1 MRNEYEN
8 AIKQRLVASG
18 LSKLPTPV
26 LLALSN
32 DVEADLN
39 AAMFKIIA
47 KRTSPKAIARLFA
60 RCVLDRARDSKG
72 NAVPFGQLC
81 SGHPQ
86 DEPGT
91 LIGASVWED
100 DVSLSTQPN

>member
-18 LSKLPTPV
+18 LSKLPAPV

-32 DVEADLN
+32 DVEADLT
-39 AAMFKIIA
+39 AAMHKIIS

-60 RCVLDRARDSKG
+60 RCVLDKARDFKG
-72 NAVPFGQLC
+72 DAIPFDQLC

-91 LIGASVWED
+91 LIGAHKGAI
-100 DVSLSTQPN
+100 DVI

>member
-18 LSKLPTPV
+18 LSKLPAPV

-32 DVEADLN
+32 DVEADLS
-39 AAMFKIIA
+39 AAMHKIIT

-60 RCVLDRARDSKG
+60 RCILDKARDFKG
-72 NAVPFGQLC
+72 DAIPFDQLHNVH
-81 SGHPQ
+81 SQ
-86 DEPGT
+86 NETDV
-91 LIGASVWED
+91 LIGEHKGAL
-100 DVSLSTQPN
+100 DVI